1 MTLMWRHCNDH
12 MSLSFKWWEFGI
24 INGNPRLIS
33 TRIQV
38 CTDKV
43 SPIRRLRTSCQLTW
57 CSGQCMAVQTKYDM
71 MNMVYMTTKDSQ
83 APLSCLSR
91 HNHDNVSTSVWPLD
105 DQILHRDAILPG
117 DSRCEICPAF
127 TLLSINPCC
136 TKSVTRAFLFTP
148 HWEPLC

>member
-1 MTLMWRHCNDH
+1 MIRDAMTLMWRHCNDH

-91 HNHDNVSTSVWPLD
+91 HNHNNVSTSVRPLD
-105 DQILHRDAILPG
+105 NQILHH
-117 DSRCEICPAF
+117 DSRYGICRAF
-127 TLLSINPCC
+127 TLMSVNPYS
-136 TKSVTRAFLFTP
+136 TKSVIWASLFTS